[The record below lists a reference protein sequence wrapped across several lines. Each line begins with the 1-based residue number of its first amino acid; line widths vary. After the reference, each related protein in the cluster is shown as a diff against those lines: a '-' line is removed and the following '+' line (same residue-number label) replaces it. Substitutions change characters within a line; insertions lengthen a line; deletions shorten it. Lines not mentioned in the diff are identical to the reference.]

1 MREGVW
7 LPPLSRLD
15 HLPLLL
21 VLAVGFHTSLSLEGY
36 SFCVEKTLSLEGA

>member
-7 LPPLSRLD
+7 IPLLSRLD

-21 VLAVGFHTSLSLEGY
+21 VQAIGFHTSLSFGRY
-36 SFCVEKTLSLEGA
+36 SFCVVKTLSLERA